1 MLEFSPH
8 MSNVNV
14 EVKKNTNENVLSFV
28 RRFQKRVQ
36 ESGVLPRVRSIRYNT
51 RSLSA
56 LKVKRAKL
64 KKLTNLAKYETAK
77 RMGKVIERKK
87 GRR

>member
-1 MLEFSPH
+1 MLEFPLH

-14 EVKKNTNENVLSFV
+14 EVKKNANENALSLV

-36 ESGVLPRVRSIRYNT
+36 ESGVLPRVRSIRYSD
-51 RSLSA
+51 RPLSV
-56 LKVKRAKL
+56 LKTKRARL
-64 KKLTNLAKYETAK
+64 KKLNNLKKYELAK

-87 GRR
+87 RR

>member
-1 MLEFSPH
+1 

-14 EVKKNTNENVLSFV
+14 EVKRNPNENALSLV

-36 ESGVLPRVRSIRYNT
+36 ESGVLPRVRSIRYND
-51 RSLSA
+51 RPASL
-56 LKVKRAKL
+56 LRTKNAKL
-64 KKLTNLAKYETAK
+64 KKLKNLAKYELAK
-77 RMGKVIERKK
+77 KMGKVIERKK

>member
-1 MLEFSPH
+1 MLELLPH

-14 EVKKNTNENVLSFV
+14 EVKKNANENALSLV

-36 ESGVLPRVRSIRYNT
+36 ESGVLPRVRSLRYND
-51 RSLSA
+51 RPLST
-56 LKVKRAKL
+56 LKTKRAKL
-64 KKLTNLAKYETAK
+64 RKIDNLAKYELAK